1 MKNVALVGDRHE
13 CSIHR
18 LPDNRIIS
26 SPCNSISGGRQ
37 IAVVGSITT
46 CGAVIV
52 EGSSQ
57 WNIGGRDVAVLGSK
71 TLHADSG
78 ATGIIVTATADMK
91 ITGA

>member
-57 WNIGGRDVAVLGSK
+57 WVIDGRQVATLDSK
-71 TLHADSG
+71 TLHIDSG
-78 ATGIIVTATADMK
+78 ATGRIVRATADMK
-91 ITGA
+91 IS

>member
-1 MKNVALVGDRHE
+1 MENVALVGDLHE

-18 LPDNRIIS
+18 LEVNQIIS
-26 SPCNSISGGRQ
+26 SPCGSVSDGRQ

-91 ITGA
+91 IS